1 MLIVA
6 ICEDEPYFLADLKN
20 MAETYLRNRMLD
32 AQILTFSSGE
42 ELLAWGGKPDILL
55 MDIKLPGKDG
65 MEVTEHLR
73 NAGYDSPVIFITSY
87 REYVFSAFDL
97 DAVHYLL
104 KPVKAEQLHKAMD
117 KAVKRLGGS
126 GEKRVLLTK
135 GDTTFRIRLR
145 DILYCEV
152 FDHQLFIHTKTENF
166 QVSGT
171 LDAFAKQ
178 LDSRFF
184 RCHRSYL
191 VNMDAVV
198 EKREG
203 AAIVAGGGEVL
214 ISRRKQQEFTK
225 RLLKACRG
233 ERP

>member
-42 ELLAWGGKPDILL
+42 ELLAWDGKPDILL
-55 MDIKLPGKDG
+55 TDIKLPGKDG
-65 MEVTEHLR
+65 MEVAEHLR

-104 KPVKAEQLHKAMD
+104 KPVKAEKLHKAMD

-135 GDTTFRIRLR
+135 GDTAFRIRFR

-214 ISRRKQQEFTK
+214 VSRRKQQEFTK

>member
-1 MLIVA
+1 MLLFA
-6 ICEDEPYFLADLKN
+6 ICEDEPYFQADLKN
-20 MAETYLRNRMLD
+20 MAEQYSRERKLD
-32 AQILTFSSGE
+32 AQVWTFPSGE
-42 ELLAWGGKPDILL
+42 DLLAWGGKPDILL
-55 MDIKLPGKDG
+55 MDIRLPVKDG
-65 MEVTEHLR
+65 MEVMRLLR
-73 NAGYDSPVIFITSY
+73 NAGYSSQVIFITSY

-104 KPVKAEQLHKAMD
+104 KPVKREKLYTAMD
-117 KAVKRLGGS
+117 KAIKRLS
-126 GEKRVLLTK
+126 GDDGKRLILTK
-135 GDTTFRIRLR
+135 GDEAFRILLR

-152 FDHQLFIHTKTENF
+152 FDHQIFIHTRTENF

-171 LDAFAKQ
+171 LDAFEKR

-214 ISRRKQQEFTK
+214 VSRRKQREFTK
-225 RLLKACRG
+225 RLLKACREG
-233 ERP
+233 NA